1 MPVDSPIQ
9 IDFDTSDFNPHQY
22 NHGVAQAN
30 GIVIGRRLMKEEVL
44 RLINAAY
51 PTPTKATKIITDLIE
66 GIQIETDSV
75 FSVSAR

>member
-1 MPVDSPIQ
+1 MPAHPPIE
-9 IDFDTSDFNPHQY
+9 IDLDMSDFNPHQY
-22 NHGVAQAN
+22 NHGVAQAE

-51 PTPTKATKIITDLIE
+51 PTATKATKIITDLIE
-66 GIQIETDSV
+66 GIQIEKDSI

>member
-1 MPVDSPIQ
+1 MATDSPVQ
-9 IDFDTSDFNPHQY
+9 IDLDMSDFNPHQY
-22 NHGVAQAN
+22 NHGVAQAD

-66 GIQIETDSV
+66 GIQIETDSI
-75 FSVSAR
+75 FSLSTR

>member
-51 PTPTKATKIITDLIE
+51 PTPTKATKIIADLIE
-66 GIQIETDSV
+66 GIPVETDSI
-75 FSVSAR
+75 FAVSSR

>member
-9 IDFDTSDFNPHQY
+9 IDFDTTDFNPHQY

-30 GIVIGRRLMKEEVL
+30 GIVIGRKLMKEEVL

-66 GIQIETDSV
+66 GVQVETDSV
-75 FSVSAR
+75 FSVTSR

>member
-1 MPVDSPIQ
+1 MPTDSPMQ
-9 IDFDTSDFNPHQY
+9 IDFELSDYNPHQY
-22 NHGVAQAN
+22 NHGVAQAE

-66 GIQIETDSV
+66 GIQIETDS
-75 FSVSAR
+75 FLSLSTR

>member
-22 NHGVAQAN
+22 NHGVAQAD

-44 RLINAAY
+44 RLIKAAY

-66 GIQIETDSV
+66 GIQVETDSV
-75 FSVSAR
+75 FPVSAR

>member
-1 MPVDSPIQ
+1 MPAHPPLE
-9 IDFDTSDFNPHQY
+9 IDLDMSDFNPHQY
-22 NHGVAQAN
+22 NHGIAQAD

-66 GIQIETDSV
+66 GVQVETNPV
-75 FSVSAR
+75 FPVSAR

>member
-1 MPVDSPIQ
+1 MPAHPPIE
-9 IDFDTSDFNPHQY
+9 IDLDMSDFNPHQY
-22 NHGVAQAN
+22 NHGVAQAE

-51 PTPTKATKIITDLIE
+51 PTSTKATKIITDLIE
-66 GIQIETDSV
+66 GIQIEKDSI

>member
-9 IDFDTSDFNPHQY
+9 IDFDTSDFTPHQY
-22 NHGVAQAN
+22 NHGVAQAE

-51 PTPTKATKIITDLIE
+51 PVPTKATKIISDLIE
-66 GIQIETDSV
+66 GIPVETDCV
-75 FSVSAR
+75 FPVSQR

>member
-22 NHGVAQAN
+22 NHGVAKAE
-30 GIVIGRRLMKEEVL
+30 GIHMGRQLMKDEVL
-44 RLINAAY
+44 RLIRAAY

-66 GIQIETDSV
+66 EIPIETHYRAPLS
-75 FSVSAR
+75 

>member
-1 MPVDSPIQ
+1 MPTDSPLQ
-9 IDFDTSDFNPHQY
+9 IDLDMSDFNPHQY
-22 NHGVAQAN
+22 NHGVAQAD

-75 FSVSAR
+75 FSLSAR

>member
-1 MPVDSPIQ
+1 MPADSPMQ
-9 IDFDTSDFNPHQY
+9 IDFDTTDYNPHQY
-22 NHGVAQAN
+22 NHGVAQAE

-66 GIQIETDSV
+66 GIQIEKDS
-75 FSVSAR
+75 FLSLSAR

>member
-1 MPVDSPIQ
+1 MPAHPPLE
-9 IDFDTSDFNPHQY
+9 IDLDMSDFNPHQY
-22 NHGVAQAN
+22 NHGVAQAE

-51 PTPTKATKIITDLIE
+51 PTATKATKIITDLIE
-66 GIQIETDSV
+66 GIQIEKDSI

>member
-1 MPVDSPIQ
+1 MPTDSPLQ
-9 IDFDTSDFNPHQY
+9 IDLDMSDFNPHQY
-22 NHGVAQAN
+22 NHGVAQAE

-51 PTPTKATKIITDLIE
+51 PTATKATKIITDLIE
-66 GIQIETDSV
+66 GIQIEKDSI

>member
-1 MPVDSPIQ
+1 MPTDSPLQ
-9 IDFDTSDFNPHQY
+9 IDLDMSDFNPHQY
-22 NHGVAQAN
+22 NHGVAQAD

-66 GIQIETDSV
+66 GIQIETDSI
-75 FSVSAR
+75 FSLSAR

>member
-1 MPVDSPIQ
+1 MPTDSPLQ
-9 IDFDTSDFNPHQY
+9 IDLDMSDFNPHQY
-22 NHGVAQAN
+22 NHGVAQAD

-51 PTPTKATKIITDLIE
+51 PTPTKATKIVTDLIE

-75 FSVSAR
+75 FSLSAR

>member
-1 MPVDSPIQ
+1 MPTNSPLQ
-9 IDFDTSDFNPHQY
+9 IDLDMSDFNPHQY
-22 NHGVAQAN
+22 NHGIAQAN

-66 GIQIETDSV
+66 GVQVETNPV
-75 FSVSAR
+75 FHVSAR

>member
-1 MPVDSPIQ
+1 MPVNAPLE
-9 IDFDTSDFNPHQY
+9 IDLDMSDFNPHQY
-22 NHGVAQAN
+22 NHGVAQAE

-66 GIQIETDSV
+66 GIQIEKDSI
-75 FSVSAR
+75 FPVSAR

>member
-1 MPVDSPIQ
+1 MPAHPPLE
-9 IDFDTSDFNPHQY
+9 IDLDMSDFNPHQY
-22 NHGVAQAN
+22 NHGVAQAE

-66 GIQIETDSV
+66 GIQIETDSL
-75 FSVSAR
+75 FSLSAR

>member
-1 MPVDSPIQ
+1 MPVDSPLQ

-22 NHGVAQAN
+22 NHGIAQAE

-51 PTPTKATKIITDLIE
+51 PTPTKATKIISDLIE
-66 GIQIETDSV
+66 GIQVETDSV

>member
-1 MPVDSPIQ
+1 MPTDSPLQ
-9 IDFDTSDFNPHQY
+9 IDLDMSDFNPHQY
-22 NHGVAQAN
+22 NHGVAQAE

-66 GIQIETDSV
+66 GIQIEKDSI